1 MIGTTLKYR
10 YDVFISERFE
20 FSTTDLESL
29 KKNISCIIDISRLGE
44 EQKAQLL
51 NQLDSLRTKFPTRG
65 LYSERLSDTYIPQDL
80 SGKNIFITRN
90 IIS

>member
-29 KKNISCIIDISRLGE
+29 KKNISSLVDLSRLTE
-44 EQKAQLL
+44 EQKSQLL

-65 LYSERLSDTYIPQDL
+65 LYSERLDEVYVPQHL
-80 SGKNIFITRN
+80 SNKNIFITRN